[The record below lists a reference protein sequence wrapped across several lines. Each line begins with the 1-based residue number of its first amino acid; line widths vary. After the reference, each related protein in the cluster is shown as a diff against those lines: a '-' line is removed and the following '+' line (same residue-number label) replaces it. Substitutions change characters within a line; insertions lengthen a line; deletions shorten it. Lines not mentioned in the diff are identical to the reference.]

1 LDISVMRFLG
11 KQPARCRRNR
21 LRPRGFTLIEAAM
34 TAVIVG
40 VGVLAAVELMAA
52 CSQQN
57 RAAAESTTAMLLANN
72 VQEAVAH
79 LPFSDPSGSTT
90 FGLEETGQPVSLW
103 DDVDDFDGKTF
114 CPPLDAGLLP
124 LPDLAKYSQ
133 EITVKRCDPQ
143 KLTLDAAG
151 ADAARVTVRV
161 LFTNRDGTKQELHR
175 LTWVR
180 VRE

>member
-1 LDISVMRFLG
+1 
-11 KQPARCRRNR
+11 
-21 LRPRGFTLIEAAM
+21 M
-34 TAVIVG
+34 TTVIVG
-40 VGVLAAVELMAA
+40 TGVLAAVQLMAV

-57 RAAAESTTAMLLANN
+57 RAAAASTNAMLLANN
-72 VQEAVAH
+72 VQEAIAS

-90 FGLEETGQPVSLW
+90 FGLEETGQPVTLW
-103 DDVDDFDGKTF
+103 DDIDDFDGKTF
-114 CPPLDAGLLP
+114 NPPLDAGLLP
-124 LPDLAKYSQ
+124 LPNMDKYSQ

-143 KLTLDAAG
+143 KLKLDAAG

-161 LFTNRDGTKQELHR
+161 LFTHRDGTKEELHR